1 MNTNNLPV
9 LLVLLPLVGA
19 AMGLVVKQVQHKRVQ
34 NILDWF
40 AAFLGL
46 ALPLFILFLL
56 LPEVRVGPLVYTVGN
71 RGSILGVAQRFDG
84 LSWLV
89 DFMGFSTLFVVWI
102 YTRGA
107 GPRGGLFTALFLI
120 QTSAMAGM
128 GSCADL
134 FNLFICFEVLAI
146 ANYALVALAEKPKA
160 FFASFNYLAISSA
173 SLTFFLL
180 GVFGFYRLTGALS
193 YEGIVK
199 GLAALPDGG
208 GSAAL
213 FSLACICAAAL
224 VRVAVMPLAGW
235 LPDAHGSAP
244 HAVTA
249 VGCGMLLKPPL
260 FALGRFLL
268 VFTQAG
274 GVLSGIAFPLWETL
288 GLIGIFTALGGVI
301 MALSQSD
308 VKRLLAYHSIS
319 QVGYV
324 VSAWALASPLGFAA
338 AFLHSA
344 FHAMF
349 KGLLFLTVGS
359 AVDAGNNRDVYAY
372 RGAAKFLARAG
383 DRGVTVVSFFIAAF
397 SIAALPPF
405 SGFASKHGITHSLEQ
420 NHWKYLILSLV
431 GIGTMAS
438 MIKLSR
444 IFFGKPGEGPVAS
457 EPATPSAAMETAPS
471 AEIPDE
477 AAYAADHHG
486 IPKSPYR
493 IGFPI
498 KAAMLLWALP
508 CALLGIFSSPLGHFV
523 AELTGAEHSPV
534 PEDLF
539 SLSSIGHSFLYLCA
553 AVVLYFVL
561 SSRPGKALTHH
572 IRDLPRGFYGLMAGF
587 VAALCIFAAGMLL

>member
-1 MNTNNLPV
+1 MAMNELPV
-9 LLVLLPLVGA
+9 LLVLLPLLGA
-19 AMGLVVKQVQHKRVQ
+19 AAGLAVKLVKRRSIQ
-34 NILDWF
+34 NILEWL
-40 AAFLGL
+40 AALIGL

-56 LPEVRVGPLVYTVGN
+56 LPQVREGGFVYTAGN
-71 RGSILGVAQRFDG
+71 RGGILGVAQRFDG

-89 DFMGFSTLFVVWI
+89 DVMGFSTLLVVWI

-107 GPRGGLFTALFLI
+107 GPRGSLFTTLFLV

-146 ANYALVALAEKPKA
+146 ANYALVALAEKPRA

-180 GVFGFYRLTGALS
+180 GVFGFYRLTGSLS
-193 YEGIVK
+193 YEGIAA
-199 GLAALPDGG
+199 GLAALPGG
-208 GSAAL
+208 GGPSAL

-268 VFTQAG
+268 VFTGAG
-274 GVLSGIAFPLWETL
+274 GSRMAAPLWETL
-288 GLIGIFTALGGVI
+288 GLIGVFTALGGVI

-338 AFLHSA
+338 AFLHAA
-344 FHAMF
+344 FHSMF

-372 RGAAKFLARAG
+372 RGAAKILSRSG
-383 DRGVTVVSFFIAAF
+383 DRAGVTVVSFFIAAL
-397 SIAALPPF
+397 SIAAVPPF
-405 SGFASKHGITHSLEQ
+405 SGFASKYGILHSLEQ
-420 NHWKYLILSLV
+420 YRWKYLVLSFV

-438 MIKLSR
+438 MIKLGR
-444 IFFGKPGEGPVAS
+444 IFFGKPGE
-457 EPATPSAAMETAPS
+457 SAGAGGR
-471 AEIPDE
+471 AEARAAAEAREDPE
-477 AAYAADHHG
+477 GAAYPDHHG
-486 IPKSPYR
+486 IPQGPYR
-493 IGFPI
+493 IGFFV
-498 KAAMLLWALP
+498 KVAMLLWALP
-508 CALLGIFSSPLGHFV
+508 CALLGIFSLPLGRFA
-523 AELTGAEHSPV
+523 AELLGAEHSPV

-539 SLSSIGHSFLYLCA
+539 SLSSVGSFFFYLCA
-553 AVVLYFVL
+553 AAALYGLL
-561 SSRPGKALTHH
+561 SCRAGKALTHR
-572 IRDLPRGFYGLMAGF
+572 IRDLPRSFYGLMAGF
-587 VAALCIFAAGMLL
+587 VATLCIFAAGLLR

>member
-1 MNTNNLPV
+1 MTADNLPV
-9 LLVLLPLVGA
+9 LLVLLPLLGA
-19 AMGLVVKQVQHKRVQ
+19 AVGLAVKQVKPGRAQ
-34 NILDWF
+34 
-40 AAFLGL
+40 AALEWLSAFIGL
-46 ALPLFILFLL
+46 VLPLCILFFL
-56 LPEVRVGPLVYTVGN
+56 LPRVREGSLVYIVGN
-71 RGSILGVAQRFDG
+71 RGGILGVAQRFDG

-89 DFMGFSTLFVVWI
+89 DLMGFSTLFVVWI
-102 YTRGA
+102 YSRGA
-107 GPRGGLFTALFLI
+107 GPRGSLFTTLFLI

-173 SLTFFLL
+173 SLMFFLL
-180 GVFGFYRLTGALS
+180 GVFGFYRLTGSLS
-193 YEGIVK
+193 YQGIIK
-199 GLAALPDGG
+199 GLAALPGGG
-208 GSAAL
+208 GSAA
-213 FSLACICAAAL
+213 FCSLASICAAAL

-268 VFTQAG
+268 EFTGEG
-274 GVLSGIAFPLWETL
+274 GVLGRIAAPLWETL

-324 VSAWALASPLGFAA
+324 VSAWALASPLGLAA
-338 AFLHSA
+338 AFLHAA

-359 AVDAGNNRDVYAY
+359 AIDAGNNRDVYAY
-372 RGAAKFLARAG
+372 RGAAKFLSRSG
-383 DRGVTVVSFFIAAF
+383 DRAGVTVISFFIAAL
-397 SIAALPPF
+397 SIAAVPPF
-405 SGFASKHGITHSLEQ
+405 SGFASKHGIIHSLHQ
-420 NHWKYLILSLV
+420 YHWKYIVLSLV

-444 IFFGKPGEGPVAS
+444 IFFGKPAE
-457 EPATPSAAMETAPS
+457 SAGALRE
-471 AEIPDE
+471 DE
-477 AAYAADHHG
+477 APDHNG
-486 IPKSPYR
+486 IPQSPYR

-508 CALLGIFSSPLGHFV
+508 CALLGIFSFPLGNFV
-523 AELTGAEHSPV
+523 AELLGAGHSPV

-539 SLSSIGHSFLYLCA
+539 SLSSVGSSFFYLCA
-553 AVVLYFVL
+553 AAALYGIL
-561 SSRPGKALTHH
+561 SSRKGKALTHC

-587 VAALCIFAAGMLL
+587 VAALC